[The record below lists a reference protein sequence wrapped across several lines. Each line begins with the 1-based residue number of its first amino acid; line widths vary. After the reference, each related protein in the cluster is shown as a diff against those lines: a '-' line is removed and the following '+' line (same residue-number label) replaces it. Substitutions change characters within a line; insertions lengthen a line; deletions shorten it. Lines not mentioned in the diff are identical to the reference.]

1 MGDLVEYIKAKT
13 IVSGYVENNSWFGV
27 NYNMNIYKGC
37 PHGCIYC
44 DSRSECYNI
53 DNFDKVRAK
62 ENAIDIITKD
72 LKSKSKKGVI
82 MTGSMSDPYNPF
94 EEELCLTRKALE
106 QINLYNFGVA
116 IATKS
121 SLITRDIE
129 ILKKISE
136 HSPVLIKI
144 TITTFDDILCKKI
157 EPNVSV
163 ASERFKAIKEL
174 SDNGIYTGI
183 LLMPILPFINDNEEN
198 IINIVKKAHEC
209 GAKFIYSFGFGV
221 TLRGNQRDYYYKKLL
236 EIFKKE
242 KFVSKY
248 IDTFGN
254 RYECS
259 SQNAKELYKVFKG
272 ECEKYGILYKM
283 KDIISAYKENYNQ
296 TQMSLF

>member
-1 MGDLVEYIKAKT
+1 MGDLVEYIRAKT

-72 LKSKSKKGVI
+72 LKSKKKKGVI

-94 EEELCLTRKALE
+94 EKGLCLTRKALE

-121 SLITRDIE
+121 SLITRDID
-129 ILKKISE
+129 ILKNISE
-136 HSPVLIKI
+136 HSPVLIKM
-144 TITTFDDILCKKI
+144 TITTFDDTLCKKI

-163 ASERFKAIKEL
+163 SSERFKAIKEL
-174 SDNGIYTGI
+174 SDSGIYTGI

-198 IINIVKKAHEC
+198 IKNIVKKAYEC

-221 TLRGNQRDYYYKKLL
+221 TLRGNQRDYYYKKLT

-254 RYECS
+254 RYEYS
-259 SQNAKELYKVFKG
+259 SQNAKELYKVFKI

-283 KDIISAYKENYNQ
+283 KDIISDYKEKYNQ

>member
-1 MGDLVEYIKAKT
+1 MEYIRAKT

-53 DNFDKVRAK
+53 DSFDKVRAK

-72 LKSKSKKGVI
+72 LKSKKKKGVI

-94 EEELCLTRKALE
+94 EKELCLTRRALE

-121 SLITRDIE
+121 SLITRDID

-136 HSPVLIKI
+136 HSPVLIKM
-144 TITTFDDILCKKI
+144 TITTFDDTLCKKI

-163 ASERFKAIKEL
+163 SSERFKAIKEL
-174 SDNGIYTGI
+174 SDNSIYTGI

-198 IINIVKKAHEC
+198 IKNIVKKAYEC

-236 EIFKKE
+236 EIFKKD

-259 SQNAKELYKVFKG
+259 SQNAKELYKVFKI

-283 KDIISAYKENYNQ
+283 KDIISDYKEKYNQ

>member
-1 MGDLVEYIKAKT
+1 MGDLVEYIRAKT

-72 LKSKSKKGVI
+72 LKSKKKKGVI

-121 SLITRDIE
+121 SLITRDID

-136 HSPVLIKI
+136 HSPVLIKM
-144 TITTFDDILCKKI
+144 TITTFDDTLCKKI

-163 ASERFKAIKEL
+163 SSERFKAIKEL
-174 SDNGIYTGI
+174 SDSGIYTGI

-198 IINIVKKAHEC
+198 IKNIVKKAYEC

-236 EIFKKE
+236 EIFKKD

-259 SQNAKELYKVFKG
+259 SQNAKELYKVFKI

-283 KDIISAYKENYNQ
+283 KDIISDYKEKYNQ

>member
-13 IVSGYVENNSWFGV
+13 IVSGYVESNSWFGV

-53 DNFDKVRAK
+53 DNFDKVRVK

-72 LKSKSKKGVI
+72 LKSKKKKGVV

-94 EEELCLTRKALE
+94 EKELCLTRKALE

-121 SLITRDIE
+121 SLITRDIDV
-129 ILKKISE
+129 LKKISE

-144 TITTFDDILCKKI
+144 TITTFDDTLCRKI

-163 ASERFKAIKEL
+163 SSERFKAIKEL

-198 IINIVKKAHEC
+198 IINIIKKAYEC

-221 TLRGNQRDYYYKKLL
+221 TLRGNQREYYYKKLT
-236 EIFKKE
+236 EVFKNE
-242 KFVSKY
+242 KLVGKY
-248 IDTFGN
+248 IDTFGS
-254 RYECS
+254 RYEYRT
-259 SQNAKELYKVFKG
+259 QNVEKLYKVFKR

-283 KDIISAYKENYNQ
+283 EDIILDYKENYNQ

>member
-1 MGDLVEYIKAKT
+1 MGDLVEYIRAKT

-72 LKSKSKKGVI
+72 LKSKKKKGVI

-121 SLITRDIE
+121 SLITRDID

-136 HSPVLIKI
+136 HSPVLIKM
-144 TITTFDDILCKKI
+144 TITTFDDTLCKKI

-163 ASERFKAIKEL
+163 SSERFKAIKEL
-174 SDNGIYTGI
+174 SDSGIYTGI

-198 IINIVKKAHEC
+198 IKNIVKKAYEC

-221 TLRGNQRDYYYKKLL
+221 TLRGNQRDYYYNKLR
-236 EIFKKE
+236 EIFENE
-242 KFVSKY
+242 KLVGKY

-254 RYECS
+254 RYEYS
-259 SQNAKELYKVFKG
+259 SQNAKELYKVFKI

-283 KDIISAYKENYNQ
+283 KDIISDYKEKYNQ

>member
-13 IVSGYVENNSWFGV
+13 IVSGYVENSSWFGV

-72 LKSKSKKGVI
+72 LKSKKKKGVV

-94 EEELCLTRKALE
+94 EKELYLTRKALE

-121 SLITRDIE
+121 SLITRDIDV
-129 ILKKISE
+129 LKKISE
-136 HSPVLIKI
+136 YSPVLIKI
-144 TITTFDDILCKKI
+144 TITTFDDKLCRKI

-163 ASERFKAIKEL
+163 SSERFKAIKEL

-198 IINIVKKAHEC
+198 IINIIKKAYEC

-221 TLRGNQRDYYYKKLL
+221 TLRGNQREYYYKKLT
-236 EIFKKE
+236 EVFKNE
-242 KFVSKY
+242 KLVGKY
-248 IDTFGN
+248 IDTFGS
-254 RYECS
+254 RYEYRTT
-259 SQNAKELYKVFKG
+259 NAEKLYKVFKG

-283 KDIISAYKENYNQ
+283 EDIISDYKENYNQ

>member
-1 MGDLVEYIKAKT
+1 MGDLLEYIKAKT

-72 LKSKSKKGVI
+72 LKSKKKKGVI

-121 SLITRDIE
+121 SLITRDID

-136 HSPVLIKI
+136 HSPVLIKM
-144 TITTFDDILCKKI
+144 TITTFDDTLCKKI

-163 ASERFKAIKEL
+163 SSERFKAIKKL
-174 SDNGIYTGI
+174 SDSGIYTGI

-198 IINIVKKAHEC
+198 IKNIVKKAHEC

-221 TLRGNQRDYYYKKLL
+221 TLRGNQRDYYYKKLT
-236 EIFKKE
+236 EVFKNE
-242 KFVSKY
+242 KLVGKY
-248 IDTFGN
+248 IDTFGS
-254 RYECS
+254 RYEYS
-259 SQNAKELYKVFKG
+259 SPNAEKLYKVFRR

-283 KDIISAYKENYNQ
+283 EDIISDYKENYNQ